1 MSKTPFTAPS
11 AFPIGL
17 RGCKHNARICRTNPN
32 SESKGDFKVTSNP
45 KEYVLFTAP
54 NTCARVPTIALEE
67 IGLPFQTRLIRFMR
81 NEHTSESFRAI
92 NPKGRVPALLC
103 NGQALTENVA
113 ILRFLA
119 RRHPCAKLLPSVSSD
134 LDDARQIAD
143 LCYCATLHPI
153 VTGLYSDVR
162 RRCNSPPTFTGGR
175 RCYDG
180 AFTLVERRLSES
192 VSGGTGRLV
201 DHGCAYLI
209 GAGSVT
215 GEDPTP
221 PCSSRQRIAER
232 PSVQRTATRSKRMRY
247 FGPRPTIR
255 LHFAAHSSD
264 RIDD

>member
-1 MSKTPFTAPS
+1 M
-11 AFPIGL
+11 
-17 RGCKHNARICRTNPN
+17 
-32 SESKGDFKVTSNP
+32 KVTSNP

-143 LCYCATLHPI
+143 LSYCSATLHPI
-153 VTGLYSDVR
+153 VTR
-162 RRCNSPPTFTGGR
+162 IRIPTFFAEDAAAQADVWR
-175 RCYDG
+175 R
-180 AFTLVERRLSES
+180 AVAAMAVQFTLVERRLSEGEWWYGS
-192 VSGGTGRLV
+192 DWSIM
-201 DHGCAYLI
+201 DAYLNWCWFRVT
-209 GAGSVT
+209 GAGF
-215 GEDPTP
+215 DPTP
-221 PCSSRQRIAER
+221 FPGFAAHAERIAGR
-232 PSVQRTATRSKRMRY
+232 PSVQRALRREQADENTLRAEGLLFVPPPPPIQATENR
-247 FGPRPTIR
+247 
-255 LHFAAHSSD
+255 
-264 RIDD
+264 